1 MTQKAEIEEKL
12 PTLVKL
18 CLSSKLYKKI
28 AIETSELGKV
38 IRQKG
43 YKRKLRQFKQ
53 IVVTL

>member
-43 YKRKLRQFKQ
+43 YKRKLR
-53 IVVTL
+53 